1 MNGKIVVVGLGFG
14 DENGLTLGTLAVLER
29 ADRVFLR
36 TERHPVVSWLRERG
50 IQYVS
55 FDDVYEKHAR
65 FETVYE
71 EIAERLLAYAEE
83 GGTVVYAVPG
93 HPMVAERTVQLLL
106 DAEGIAVEVHGG
118 TSFLDA
124 MFASLK
130 LDPIEGFQLL
140 DGNDLSASRL
150 DPRTHVLIGQV
161 YDRLVASDVK
171 LTLMDVYPD
180 EHPVTIATACGV
192 PGLEKLTTLPLYE
205 LDHGEWFTDLTSVYV
220 PPVTDERALY
230 RQFST
235 LVDVIATLRSP
246 EGCPWDRKQTHESLR
261 RYLIEEAYEFLE
273 AVHDGDEEAMA
284 DELGDIL
291 LQVML
296 HAQIASEEGTF
307 DIFEVISRLN
317 DKMVRRHPHVFGEAQ
332 ADTAEEV
339 KANWEQIK
347 AKEREGEAEPPSVL
361 GQVNEALPALLLAYQ
376 QQKKAAKVGFD
387 WEQMDEVFDKVR
399 EELDELGRAE
409 TATERE
415 EELGDLLFALVN
427 LSRFLKVDPELALIK
442 SCQKFARR
450 FRYIEERVRSQ
461 NRAWPDVSLAEM
473 DAWWNEAKREEKG
486 NPRKE

>member
-1 MNGKIVVVGLGFG
+1 MNG
-14 DENGLTLGTLAVLER
+14 R
-29 ADRVFLR
+29 
-36 TERHPVVSWLRERG
+36 S
-50 IQYVS
+50 
-55 FDDVYEKHAR
+55 
-65 FETVYE
+65 
-71 EIAERLLAYAEE
+71 IA
-83 GGTVVYAVPG
+83 
-93 HPMVAERTVQLLL
+93 
-106 DAEGIAVEVHGG
+106 
-118 TSFLDA
+118 
-124 MFASLK
+124 
-130 LDPIEGFQLL
+130 
-140 DGNDLSASRL
+140 N
-150 DPRTHVLIGQV
+150 
-161 YDRLVASDVK
+161 
-171 LTLMDVYPD
+171 
-180 EHPVTIATACGV
+180 
-192 PGLEKLTTLPLYE
+192 
-205 LDHGEWFTDLTSVYV
+205 
-220 PPVTDERALY
+220 
-230 RQFST
+230 
-235 LVDVIATLRSP
+235 VIATLRSP

-347 AKEREGEAEPPSVL
+347 AKEREGEAELPSVL

-461 NRAWPDVSLAEM
+461 NRAWPDVALAEM

-486 NPRKE
+486 NPRNE